1 MVFTLDLSIVGYATS
16 GLISGSL
23 ALIGCYLLMY
33 LHPEVSK
40 AIFMPDRS
48 SFQQWRPYFKLALP
62 QMLMTFFAGLSVQIM
77 AFYSGLLGTTE

>member
-1 MVFTLDLSIVGYATS
+1 MGLYSNILALIVHIPIQYVMVFTLDLSIVGYATS

-40 AIFMPDRS
+40 AISMPDR
-48 SFQQWRPYFKLALP
+48 
-62 QMLMTFFAGLSVQIM
+62 
-77 AFYSGLLGTTE
+77 